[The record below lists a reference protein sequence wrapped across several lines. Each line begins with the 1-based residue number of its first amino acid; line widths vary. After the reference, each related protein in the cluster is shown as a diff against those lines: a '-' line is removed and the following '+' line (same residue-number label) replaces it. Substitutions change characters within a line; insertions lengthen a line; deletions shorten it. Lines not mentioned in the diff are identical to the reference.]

1 MPKKT
6 QRLSSG
12 THRART
18 EEKVKVITELRR
30 KYPLEDL
37 LQFLSVP
44 EVHTDEFIRT
54 LEEYLL
60 QEGAKFQY

>member
-18 EEKVKVITELRR
+18 EEKIKIITELRR
-30 KYPLEDL
+30 KYPLEKL
-37 LQFLSVP
+37 LRFL
-44 EVHTDEFIRT
+44 T
-54 LEEYLL
+54 
-60 QEGAKFQY
+60 GFQADIFALIA